1 MSVIHEFSQ
10 QFHLYTCVLR
20 VLIAEILGK
29 HSDDKD
35 EDLKGQI
42 SKGVANY
49 VSTIVHI
56 SISVICSLLQLFL
69 LCTACLHQYC

>member
-10 QFHLYTCVLR
+10 QFHLYTCVLK

-69 LCTACLHQYC
+69 LCTACLNQYC